1 MKKYISIL
9 FIFLYSFALAQD
21 VYPNFS
27 DALKQ
32 LKFEENRI
40 YILEDSGEERITT
53 GGGSYTE
60 IANPIGYILGV
71 ENAQYVAKSL
81 PVDTYY
87 KYWYEFKIKQW
98 TDELNEMEFIKLI
111 GLIEKYDYI
120 KNKRLKMLEEY
131 NAALENHKNSS
142 YVGQGIVGYKKRI
155 NSWIP
160 FLVGSGLLLVQ
171 NESGRVIEEV
181 RIPAMLIFT
190 FWVFNLFSKEKP
202 IYGDV
207 ILYGLNQPIKP
218 EFKQILSNEQIKSLA
233 ESYNRQVY
241 KEIQSQP

>member
-87 KYWYEFKIKQW
+87 KYWYEFKIKQG